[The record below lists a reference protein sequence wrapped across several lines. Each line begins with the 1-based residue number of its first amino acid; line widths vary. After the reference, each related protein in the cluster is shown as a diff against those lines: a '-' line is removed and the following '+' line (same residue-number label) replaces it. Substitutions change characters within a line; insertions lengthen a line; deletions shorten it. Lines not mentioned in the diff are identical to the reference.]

1 MTDWN
6 ALRDSAQEPDTLEK
20 IVENIRG
27 PLILMIVEVVQ
38 EPLKSLL
45 VKEWTE
51 IADRIEEV
59 QNGDDANTDP

>member
-6 ALRDSAQEPDTLEK
+6 ALRDSAKPDTLEK
-20 IVENIRG
+20 IVEDIRG
-27 PLILMIVEVVQ
+27 PLTLMIVEVVQ

-59 QNGDDANTDP
+59 QNGN

>member
-1 MTDWN
+1 MTDWD
-6 ALRDSAQEPDTLEK
+6 ALRDSAQEKDTLEK

-59 QNGDDANTDP
+59 QNGDANTDP

>member
-6 ALRDSAQEPDTLEK
+6 ALRDSAKEPDTLEK
-20 IVENIRG
+20 IVEDIRG
-27 PLILMIVEVVQ
+27 PLTLMIVEVVQ

-51 IADRIEEV
+51 IADRIAEV
-59 QNGDDANTDP
+59 QNGN